1 MPTLPMPL
9 WVAVLLFFASF
20 MLGSLGALF
29 GMSHGEPQSIE
40 QLAWILGGMIC
51 AQIPVVFAYNMF
63 VKPPKIKKNTGVIAI
78 GFVVFTPLALITSG
92 VAHFLFS
99 SIGWEDPNEM
109 GHETLTLIQNAE
121 FSTYLV
127 VVVLAATFGAGV
139 VEEVVFR
146 GLLLPSVAHFFGG
159 SSAWSAIF
167 TTSVIFSAMHIG
179 SVPLSALLGLIV
191 LSVGLCLARVKSGG
205 VFAPIVIHILFNAF
219 NIAFVL

>member
-1 MPTLPMPL
+1 MPL
-9 WVAVLLFFASF
+9 WVAVLLFFGSLL
-20 MLGSLGALF
+20 LGSLGAIF
-29 GMSHGEPQSIE
+29 GMSHGVQGSIE
-40 QLAWILGGMIC
+40 QLSWISGGAIC
-51 AQIPVVFAYNMF
+51 AQIPVVFVYAMF
-63 VKPPKIKKNTGVIAI
+63 TKPPNIKNNIGIIVI

-167 TTSVIFSAMHIG
+167 TTSVIFSALHIG

>member
-1 MPTLPMPL
+1 MPILPTPL
-9 WVAVLLFFASF
+9 WVAVLLFFASLL
-20 MLGSLGALF
+20 LGSLGALF

-40 QLAWILGGMIC
+40 QLSWISGGAIC

-127 VVVLAATFGAGV
+127 VVVLGATFGAGV
-139 VEEVVFR
+139 IEEVVFR

>member
-1 MPTLPMPL
+1 MPILPMPL

-29 GMSHGEPQSIE
+29 GKSHGEPQSIE
-40 QLAWILGGMIC
+40 QLAWISGSVII
-51 AQIPVVFAYNMF
+51 AQMPVVFAYNMF
-63 VKPPKIKKNTGVIAI
+63 VKPPKIKKNIGVIII
-78 GFVVFTPLALITSG
+78 GFVVFTPFALITSG

-109 GHETLTLIQNAE
+109 GHETLTLIQSAE

-139 VEEVVFR
+139 IEEVVFR
-146 GLLLPSVAHFFGG
+146 GLLLPSVPQFFGG
-159 SSAWSAIF
+159 SSVWNAIF

-179 SVPLSALLGLIV
+179 SVPPSALLGLIV
-191 LSVGLCLARVKSGG
+191 LSVGLCWARVKSGG

>member
-1 MPTLPMPL
+1 
-9 WVAVLLFFASF
+9 
-20 MLGSLGALF
+20 
-29 GMSHGEPQSIE
+29 
-40 QLAWILGGMIC
+40 
-51 AQIPVVFAYNMF
+51 MF
-63 VKPPKIKKNTGVIAI
+63 TKPPNIKNNIGIIVI

-127 VVVLAATFGAGV
+127 VVVLAATLGAGV
-139 VEEVVFR
+139 IEVVVFR
-146 GLLLPSVAHFFGG
+146 GLLLPSVAQFFGG
-159 SSAWSAIF
+159 SSAWIAIL